1 MENLNAQPTFKK
13 YSPIIVDTSKRSLEI
28 SAADV
33 AVALGAESQSE
44 TVSASGRLPM
54 RYAFRSE
61 LYHRNKISVSSQ
73 DWAILERI
81 AAQLSK
87 PGVRVRPSAALVG
100 GVLIRLAIAS
110 VIEADSPADGLPN
123 QVGSDLK
130 SRLTASIE

>member
-1 MENLNAQPTFKK
+1 MD
-13 YSPIIVDTSKRSLEI
+13 ISKRSLEI

-44 TVSASGRLPM
+44 AVSASGRLPM

-61 LYHRNKISVSSQ
+61 LYQRNKIPVSSQ

-81 AAQLSK
+81 AARLSK
-87 PGVRVRPSAALVG
+87 PGVRPSAALVG

-110 VIEADSPADGLPN
+110 VIEADSPSDGLPT
-123 QVGSDLK
+123 QIGSDLK

>member
-1 MENLNAQPTFKK
+1 MENPNAQPTFKK
-13 YSPIIVDTSKRSLEI
+13 YSPAIVDVSKRSLEI

-44 TVSASGRLPM
+44 AVSANGRLPM

-61 LYHRNKISVSSQ
+61 LYQRNKIPVSSQ

-81 AAQLSK
+81 AARLSK
-87 PGVRVRPSAALVG
+87 PGVRPSAALVG

-110 VIEADSPADGLPN
+110 VIEADSPSDGLPT
-123 QVGSDLK
+123 QIGSDLK

>member
-13 YSPIIVDTSKRSLEI
+13 YSPAIVDVSKRSLEI

-44 TVSASGRLPM
+44 AVSANGRLPM

-61 LYHRNKISVSSQ
+61 LYQRNKIPVSSQ

-81 AAQLSK
+81 AARLSK
-87 PGVRVRPSAALVG
+87 PGVRPSAALVG
-100 GVLIRLAIAS
+100 GQALAAGSRVLRVRPEGPFPLR
-110 VIEADSPADGLPN
+110 SP
-123 QVGSDLK
+123 DL
-130 SRLTASIE
+130 

>member
-1 MENLNAQPTFKK
+1 MENPNAQPTFKK
-13 YSPIIVDTSKRSLEI
+13 YSPVIVDISKRSLEI

-44 TVSASGRLPM
+44 AVSANGRLPM

-61 LYHRNKISVSSQ
+61 LYQRNKIPVSSQ
-73 DWAILERI
+73 DWAILEQI

-87 PGVRVRPSAALVG
+87 PGVRPSAALVG

-110 VIEADSPADGLPN
+110 VIEADSPSDGLPT
-123 QVGSDLK
+123 QIGSYLK
-130 SRLTASIE
+130 SQLTASIE

>member
-13 YSPIIVDTSKRSLEI
+13 YSPAIVDVSKRSLEI

-44 TVSASGRLPM
+44 AVSANGRLPM

-61 LYHRNKISVSSQ
+61 LYQRNKIPVSSQ

-81 AAQLSK
+81 AARLSK
-87 PGVRVRPSAALVG
+87 PGVRPSAALVG

-110 VIEADSPADGLPN
+110 VIEADSPSDGLPT
-123 QVGSDLK
+123 QIGSDLK